1 MDLLQFFNL
10 LIEKPILLV
19 VVLLVSA
26 VIMINGWTDAP
37 NAIAT
42 CVSTRAMSPKAAI
55 IMAVVFNFLGV
66 LFMSMISS
74 SVTSTISNMGNFHT
88 PGLAPEVLQHRQLI
102 AICAG
107 MVGIVVWATAA
118 WAFGIPTSESHALI
132 AGIAGAAVALNGLN
146 GFAGTGDAWL
156 NVLYGLGISTV
167 IGFGLSFL
175 ITKLVQFLFRKVNRQ
190 KANKAFAKAQIFGGA
205 SMAFMHGAQDGLK
218 FMGIFM
224 LATSFVEPS
233 VINANGSFNIPIWLM
248 LYCSLI
254 MGLGTSIG
262 GYKIIKTVGMDM
274 VKLEQYQGFVSDMTA
289 ASCLFFSSLV
299 GIPVSTTHMKS
310 ASIMGVGSAKRFKA
324 VNWSVVKEMIMT
336 WVLTFPGCGLCGFLV
351 AKLFLW
357 IF

>member
-1 MDLLQFFNL
+1 MELLNFLKL
-10 LIEKPILLV
+10 LFDKPILLV

-42 CVSTRAMSPKAAI
+42 CVSTRAMSPKKAI

-66 LFMSMISS
+66 LIMTMISS
-74 SVTSTISNMGNFHT
+74 SVTSTISNMGNFN
-88 PGLAPEVLQHRQLI
+88 GDPEQQLI

-118 WAFGIPTSESHALI
+118 WFFGIPTSESHALI
-132 AGIAGAAVALNGLN
+132 AGIAGAAVALNGLD
-146 GFAGTGDAWL
+146 GFTGTGPAWL
-156 NVLYGLGISTV
+156 SVLYGLGISTIV
-167 IGFGLSFL
+167 GFGLSFGV
-175 ITKLVQFLFRKVNRQ
+175 TKLVQLLFKKINRR
-190 KANKAFAKAQIFGGA
+190 KANRTFARAQIFGGA

-218 FMGIFM
+218 FMGVFL

-233 VINANGSFNIPIWLM
+233 VIGADGSFVIPVWLM
-248 LYCSLI
+248 IYCSLI

-274 VKLEQYQGFVSDMTA
+274 VKLEQYQGFVSDITA
-289 ASCLFFSSLV
+289 ASCLFFSSIM

-310 ASIMGVGSAKRFKA
+310 ASIMGVGSAKRFKS
-324 VNWSVVKEMIMT
+324 VKWSVVKEMVMT
-336 WVLTFPGCGLCGFLV
+336 WIMTFPGCGLCGFLV
-351 AKLFLW
+351 AKLFLF

>member
-1 MDLLQFFNL
+1 MELLNFLKL
-10 LIEKPILLV
+10 LFDKPILLV

-42 CVSTRAMSPKAAI
+42 CVSTRALSPKKAI

-66 LFMSMISS
+66 LIMTMISS
-74 SVTSTISNMGNFHT
+74 SVTSTISNMGNFN
-88 PGLAPEVLQHRQLI
+88 GDPEQQLI

-118 WAFGIPTSESHALI
+118 WFFGIPTSESHALI
-132 AGIAGAAVALNGLN
+132 AGIAGAAVALNGLD
-146 GFAGTGDAWL
+146 GFTGTGPAWL
-156 NVLYGLGISTV
+156 SVLYGLGISTIV
-167 IGFGLSFL
+167 GFGLSFGV
-175 ITKLVQFLFRKVNRQ
+175 TKLVQLLFKKINRR
-190 KANKAFAKAQIFGGA
+190 KANRTFARAQIFGGA

-218 FMGIFM
+218 FMGVFL

-233 VINANGSFNIPIWLM
+233 VIGADGSFVIPVWLM
-248 LYCSLI
+248 IYCSLI

-274 VKLEQYQGFVSDMTA
+274 VKLEQYQGFVSDITA
-289 ASCLFFSSLV
+289 AACLFFSSIM

-310 ASIMGVGSAKRFKA
+310 ASIMGVGSAKRFKS
-324 VNWSVVKEMIMT
+324 VKWSVVKEMVMT
-336 WVLTFPGCGLCGFLV
+336 WIMTFPGCGLCGFLV
-351 AKLFLW
+351 AKLFLF

>member
-1 MDLLQFFNL
+1 MNL
-10 LIEKPILLV
+10 LDFFKLLIDKPILLIV
-19 VVLLVSA
+19 VVLVSA

-42 CVSTRAMSPKAAI
+42 CVSTRALSPKAAI
-55 IMAVVFNFLGV
+55 VMAVIFNFLGV
-66 LFMSMISS
+66 LVMTMISS
-74 SVTSTISNMGNFHT
+74 SVTSTISNMGNFNGDPH
-88 PGLAPEVLQHRQLI
+88 QQLI

-107 MVGIVVWATAA
+107 LIGIVIWATAA

-132 AGIAGAAVALNGLN
+132 AGIAGAAVALNGLD
-146 GFAGTGDAWL
+146 GFKGTGGAWL
-156 NVLYGLGISTV
+156 NVLYGLIISTV
-167 IGFGLSFL
+167 VGFGLSFL
-175 ITKLVQFLFRKVNRQ
+175 ITKLVQFICQ
-190 KANKAFAKAQIFGGA
+190 KADRRKANRVFARAQVFGGA

-218 FMGIFM
+218 FMGVFL
-224 LATSFVEPS
+224 LATSFVDPS
-233 VINANGSFNIPIWLM
+233 VKGANGAFDIPLWLM
-248 LYCSLI
+248 IYCSLL

-274 VKLEQYQGFVSDMTA
+274 VKLDQYQGFVSDITA
-289 ASCLFFSSLV
+289 ASCLFFSSMV

-310 ASIMGVGSAKRFKA
+310 TSIMGVGSAKRFKS
-324 VNWSVVKEMIMT
+324 VNWSVVKEMVMT